1 MSMHCRRNVIIP
13 LWFAIFALAAVF
25 LPWGTYGWSLFL
37 LVLGLTVPAMV
48 YMQRQDPPLQLQRVG
63 TGRQRTD
70 SQRTT

>member
-13 LWFAIFALAAVF
+13 VWFAIFALAAFV
-25 LPWGTYGWSLFL
+25 LPRGTYGWSLFL

-48 YMQRQDPPLQLQRVG
+48 YVLWQDPPLQRVS